1 MTTEKENEVN
11 QLTEGELSAVKNS
24 IATLCRKYI
33 KDSFFDKLVDTSGI
47 GIAKDILIRD
57 LKEMIGHGTSA
68 QAAKRF
74 ATAILG
80 AKNTKSVDTILANY
94 MLAGDG
100 MKSGIGYNESAQ
112 SQLKPFQEFLSE
124 SRKNASKAECGE
136 KKKPTQEEI
145 DEAIKVAEAHGYRV
159 MNESEKNFV
168 SQEDIDRAIA
178 IVEAKGCRV
187 VKKDTIKEDAEVVS
201 TIVFPCDGASV
212 NPKDLKHIIES
223 AMSLGDIKESASGA
237 ISSLEVV
244 DKDLILNFYVDKS
257 DREDLLDEVWDGVED
272 FLKTATGI
280 QAEVD
285 ESTLDNWERAFWA
298 AHDSL

>member
-168 SQEDIDRAIA
+168 SQGR
-178 IVEAKGCRV
+178 R
-187 VKKDTIKEDAEVVS
+187 
-201 TIVFPCDGASV
+201 
-212 NPKDLKHIIES
+212 
-223 AMSLGDIKESASGA
+223 
-237 ISSLEVV
+237 
-244 DKDLILNFYVDKS
+244 
-257 DREDLLDEVWDGVED
+257 
-272 FLKTATGI
+272 
-280 QAEVD
+280 
-285 ESTLDNWERAFWA
+285 
-298 AHDSL
+298 